1 MMRRR
6 FNRSACVSNATSD
19 RSATAIVFGCSDD
32 TSARETI
39 THSSLYDRSD
49 LMANDPIE
57 IFRELFERATASCV
71 EPDAMVLSTADAD
84 GRPSGR
90 YVLLKAFDERGFVF
104 YTNLGSRKARELTA
118 NPHASLCFYW
128 APIGKQVRIE
138 GAVEPVADDEAD
150 GYFATRPREYQL
162 GAWASAQ
169 SDLLESRA
177 ALDRRVAAARDRFG
191 DGVVPRPP
199 FWSGYRV
206 VPRVFEFWTRDPAR
220 LHERERYERAGERW
234 T

>member
-1 MMRRR
+1 M
-6 FNRSACVSNATSD
+6 
-19 RSATAIVFGCSDD
+19 
-32 TSARETI
+32 
-39 THSSLYDRSD
+39 L
-49 LMANDPIE
+49 NDPID
-57 IFRELFERATASCV
+57 IFRELFDRAAAACA
-71 EPDAMVLSTADAD
+71 EPDAMVLSTAGAD

-128 APIGKQVRIE
+128 APLGKQVRVE
-138 GAVEPVADDEAD
+138 GRVEPVTDEEAD
-150 GYFATRPREYQL
+150 AYFATRPREYRI

-169 SDLLESRA
+169 SDVLESRA
-177 ALDRRVAAARDRFG
+177 ALDDRVNAARDRFG

-206 VPRVFEFWTRDPAR
+206 VPQTIEFWSRDPAR
-220 LHERERYERAGERW
+220 LHERERYDRTGEGW
-234 T
+234 TRSLLFP